1 MVNIIRDN
9 NALFLHQSE
18 LLVGDLVQVDSG
30 MEIPA
35 DGILVLAAEV
45 SCDESAMTGN
55 FLLNLWKLLNYKVKL
70 FLLKKIL

>member
-1 MVNIIRDN
+1 MHISVALLNSISDSRKMVNIIRDN

-55 FLLNLWKLLNYKVKL
+55 FLLNL
-70 FLLKKIL
+70 

>member
-55 FLLNLWKLLNYKVKL
+55 FLLNL
-70 FLLKKIL
+70 

>member
-55 FLLNLWKLLNYKVKL
+55 F
-70 FLLKKIL
+70 